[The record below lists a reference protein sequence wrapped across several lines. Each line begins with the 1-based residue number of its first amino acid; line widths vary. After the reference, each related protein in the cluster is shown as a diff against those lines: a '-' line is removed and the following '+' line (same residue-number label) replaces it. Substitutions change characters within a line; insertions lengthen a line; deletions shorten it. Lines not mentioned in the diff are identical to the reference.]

1 MSFIQVATQQFDTTN
16 MSTAEKIH
24 RFALYVQGEP
34 MKVNAI
40 QTIENAITGSKL
52 NLKTQYEVGKNSYV
66 QVCKIKKIYNKNNF
80 GHFWGGISDFFV
92 LELQVEE
99 LMRISGKWMF
109 TGRLILGGIF
119 LARSVGANKKEV
131 KHETYQK
138 ALNVLKSKTVAEI
151 FNLTDPGA
159 EAIR

>member
-1 MSFIQVATQQFDTTN
+1 

-66 QVCKIKKIYNKNNF
+66 QVCKIKQICNKNNF
-80 GHFWGGISDFFV
+80 GHFLSWYFRFFCIGITGG
-92 LELQVEE
+92 
-99 LMRISGKWMF
+99 R
-109 TGRLILGGIF
+109 
-119 LARSVGANKKEV
+119 ANE
-131 KHETYQK
+131 
-138 ALNVLKSKTVAEI
+138 
-151 FNLTDPGA
+151 NLW
-159 EAIR
+159 

>member
-1 MSFIQVATQQFDTTN
+1 MYTHFHESLSDWWALSYKTSFIQVATQQFDTTN

-66 QVCKIKKIYNKNNF
+66 QVCKIKKICNKNNF
-80 GHFWGGISDFFV
+80 GHF
-92 LELQVEE
+92 
-99 LMRISGKWMF
+99 
-109 TGRLILGGIF
+109 
-119 LARSVGANKKEV
+119 
-131 KHETYQK
+131 
-138 ALNVLKSKTVAEI
+138 
-151 FNLTDPGA
+151 
-159 EAIR
+159 

>member
-1 MSFIQVATQQFDTTN
+1 

-66 QVCKIKKIYNKNNF
+66 QVCKIKKICNKNNI
-80 GHFWGGISDFFV
+80 GHF
-92 LELQVEE
+92 
-99 LMRISGKWMF
+99 
-109 TGRLILGGIF
+109 
-119 LARSVGANKKEV
+119 
-131 KHETYQK
+131 
-138 ALNVLKSKTVAEI
+138 
-151 FNLTDPGA
+151 
-159 EAIR
+159 